1 MSILAT
7 LALFATALCL
17 GGMVFFTIAVA
28 PLTHRALPR
37 EMAGQFLRRLFP
49 IYYLFVFATAAGAAV
64 ALIPLSLWFVFS
76 LACLPGADYEQVRWW
91 VAYPAVAIT
100 LVLFIAA
107 ALYHSMLGVQ
117 VVIEDYVGGEGAKI
131 AALLLSKFFHF
142 AVAAASIFAVL
153 KIALS

>member
-1 MSILAT
+1 MSDLRSP
-7 LALFATALCL
+7 L
-17 GGMVFFTIAVA
+17 GRARGLGSAKDG
-28 PLTHRALPR
+28 THHFWVQR
-37 EMAGQFLRRLFP
+37 
-49 IYYLFVFATAAGAAV
+49 VSAV

-76 LACLPGADYEQVRWW
+76 VAQLSSLSYDQVHWW
-91 VAYPAVAIT
+91 VGYPAVAVT

-117 VVIEDYVGGEGAKI
+117 VVIEDYVGSEGMKI
-131 AALLLSKFFHF
+131 TALLLSKFFHF